1 MILAHRAALDGVQLD
16 EIDPRII
23 IKGIEGGAG
32 KESVS
37 SAGTGS
43 GDGSRITGK
52 RREMMEIQVKFSMNI
67 RRDAMAERAAV
78 LEAVNAWAARCGWLT
93 ISYKPGRRIWIDEAV
108 TPGEGDL
115 WKRLSEY
122 TIILRAYA
130 VPFWQQTPAAA
141 SAVTTR
147 TATDGSGT
155 IAVAGSARTV
165 ADAVLANRS
174 GATINTAEITVG
186 GKKMRFESLALAANE
201 SLEID
206 HEITLG
212 KNLIRIRIR
221 NAAGAFRS
229 ALAKRTAGS
238 ADEFEIP
245 PGDCA
250 WSFSAQRACQLDLS
264 VRGRFA

>member
-1 MILAHRAALDGVQLD
+1 
-16 EIDPRII
+16 
-23 IKGIEGGAG
+23 
-32 KESVS
+32 
-37 SAGTGS
+37 
-43 GDGSRITGK
+43 
-52 RREMMEIQVKFSMNI
+52 
-67 RRDAMAERAAV
+67 
-78 LEAVNAWAARCGWLT
+78 
-93 ISYKPGRRIWIDEAV
+93 
-108 TPGEGDL
+108 
-115 WKRLSEY
+115 
-122 TIILRAYA
+122 
-130 VPFWQQTPAAA
+130 
-141 SAVTTR
+141 
-147 TATDGSGT
+147 
-155 IAVAGSARTV
+155 
-165 ADAVLANRS
+165 
-174 GATINTAEITVG
+174 
-186 GKKMRFESLALAANE
+186 MRFESLALAANE